1 MLVPPFLP
9 LVSKIRFIL
18 CLKLGNSLILKLNDV
33 LKYFVHLTFTTI
45 WHHNTDFSISDFKVH
60 LRLLVVKVFRYDQLI
75 VEIPG
80 VISHDVVLLL
90 SRLDGFINCRLVL
103 HVMLTDHLSTDQL

>member
-1 MLVPPFLP
+1 M
-9 LVSKIRFIL
+9 
-18 CLKLGNSLILKLNDV
+18 KLNDV

-60 LRLLVVKVFRYDQLI
+60 LRLLVVKVFRYARLI

-80 VISHDVVLLL
+80 VISQDVVLLI
-90 SRLDGFINCRLVL
+90 SRLDVFINERLVS